1 MSLFRVNVIARN
13 PKDESRETPPVEAL
27 VDTGS
32 ELTWIPAELLH
43 QAGIVPR
50 RKRTFVT
57 ATRQTVTRD
66 VGYAIL
72 TSEGFET
79 TDEVVFGEPSD
90 LVLLGVRTVEGFGVL
105 VDNIG
110 HRFVAQ
116 TSIVASGAARE
127 LLRAAV
133 QQAAPDR
140 ADLLERLFVNVD
152 REGDRFS
159 GGGGQ
164 VRPHLSDART

>member
-1 MSLFRVNVIARN
+1 MSLFRVNVVARN
-13 PKDESRETPPVEAL
+13 PKDESRETPAIEAL

-32 ELTWIPAELLH
+32 ELTWLPGEVLT

-50 RKRTFVT
+50 RKRTFMT

-72 TSEGFET
+72 ASEGFET
-79 TDEVVFGEPSD
+79 ADEVVFAEPSD

-116 TSIVASGAARE
+116 ASIVA
-127 LLRAAV
+127 
-133 QQAAPDR
+133 
-140 ADLLERLFVNVD
+140 
-152 REGDRFS
+152 
-159 GGGGQ
+159 
-164 VRPHLSDART
+164 